1 MNRRPRLLAT
11 AAVGATAVLLLT
23 ACGGSDGESK
33 ANDKIAGADT
43 GSSAPASPS
52 ASASASVDAGRP
64 KIVFPS
70 DARNV
75 FEGQKTGDAKK
86 DAVLA
91 DNAERVNSID
101 DAIFRGRVNTEAL
114 GFYSAQGA
122 LDSARSFVR
131 GYLDHNHSWTGIT
144 RYFDREVS
152 FRSDGSAVVVYCSDE
167 SKSFLKDRKTNKRE
181 NTPTSADSYVLYNTK
196 LVKNADGVWQTT
208 NVISKRGA
216 DQCQP

>member
-11 AAVGATAVLLLT
+11 AAAGATAALLLT
-23 ACGGSDGESK
+23 ACGGGDDESK
-33 ANDKIAGADT
+33 GNDKIAGADT
-43 GSSAPASPS
+43 GGS
-52 ASASASVDAGRP
+52 ASASPRASASETAGRP

-75 FEGQKTGDAKK
+75 FEDQKSGDAKQ

-91 DNAERVNSID
+91 DNAERINSVD
-101 DAIFRGRVNTEAL
+101 DAIFRGRVDTEAL

-122 LDSARSFVR
+122 LDSARSFIQ
-131 GYLDHNHSWTGIT
+131 GYLKHKHSWTGTT
-144 RYFDREVS
+144 RYFDRKVT
-152 FRSDGSAVVVYCSDE
+152 FRNDGSAVVIYCSDE
-167 SKSFLKDRKTNKRE
+167 SKSFLKDRKTNKRD

>member
-11 AAVGATAVLLLT
+11 AVVGATAALLLT
-23 ACGGSDGESK
+23 ACGGGDDEPKG
-33 ANDKIAGADT
+33 NDKIAGADT
-43 GSSAPASPS
+43 GGETSASPG
-52 ASASASVDAGRP
+52 ASATTSGGRP
-64 KIVFPS
+64 AIKFPS

-91 DNAERVNSID
+91 DSAQRINSID
-101 DAIFRGRVNTEAL
+101 DAIFQGSVNTQAL
-114 GFYSAQGA
+114 GFYSAEGA
-122 LDSARSFVR
+122 LDSARVFVK
-131 GYLDHNHSWTGIT
+131 GYLDDDRSWTGTT
-144 RYFDREVS
+144 RYFDRQVT
-152 FRSDGSAVVVYCSDE
+152 FRPDGSAAAVYCSDE
-167 SKSFLKDRKTNKRE
+167 SKSFLKNRKTNKPE
-181 NTPTSADSYVLYNTK
+181 KTPTSADSYVLYNTK